1 MADTPESIGK
11 YKISRLIARGGMGA
25 VYKAVHPTLNRPVIL
40 KKLTVRNAQFIERF
54 KREAK
59 SMMDFKHDNIVT
71 VYDHFKEGNSY
82 YIVLEY
88 VDGFSL
94 DELIKR
100 ERALPSALAMNVFL
114 EICRALKYA
123 HDSGVIHRD
132 IKPANV
138 LISRTGEVKLVDF
151 GIAAYEEGE
160 EDGDA
165 LTTHGM
171 TLGTPSYM
179 PPEQFENTRG
189 VDKCADIYAMGV
201 VLYEM
206 VTGKKPFPG
215 NFAPDTINSIQKGRY
230 VRVRRV
236 NPRVDKTISR
246 LIGKMIQPRKERR
259 FQDLAPVIRILE
271 RRLKRED
278 VYQEDERL
286 LAMMNKKQFVAKK
299 RPGKALKRFL
309 SAAIVILVIAAVPVG
324 ALLLTGVYHEWIDPA
339 DWGKLSVSLE
349 LPASVEDE
357 LPVSIQLYSDKGG
370 EIKRVTALPFPGVL
384 TAVYDRAAELVP
396 RIKGLAPGKAKPAPK
411 PGAKAPAKAMA
422 RQARRTDTVY
432 APPGWYRLKIQSGNK
447 LIWDSVYLEPLVVQR
462 AQGRKRGLALSY
474 RLGEPIPKA
483 VTFSFTISDER
494 IKRDITPKC
503 RILIQAR
510 SGNYVPF
517 SDFPASELVSG
528 RVFRIRVTSPGY
540 LRRDFALRVEPG
552 QTEVDVQASL
562 APETGRITFKSSLS
576 SVDFT
581 VNGQREAL
589 SGSEDRKLKR
599 LSVQRG
605 APLALDL
612 PPGSYSVE
620 SGSGKKSVK
629 KEIKLES
636 GDSASLEFYQDPAT
650 KSIRI
655 R

>member
-59 SMMDFKHDNIVT
+59 IMMDFKHDNIVT

-411 PGAKAPAKAMA
+411 PAHLGLGLPRAPRRPA
-422 RQARRTDTVY
+422 RAGKEARARPLLPPRRAHPQGGDLQLHDQRRAHQARHHAEVQDTH
-432 APPGWYRLKIQSGNK
+432 PGALGKLRPLLRL
-447 LIWDSVYLEPLVVQR
+447 P
-462 AQGRKRGLALSY
+462 
-474 RLGEPIPKA
+474 RLGARLGQGFPHP
-483 VTFSFTISDER
+483 
-494 IKRDITPKC
+494 RDLSRLPEEGL
-503 RILIQAR
+503 RAPRGARPDRGGRPGVAR
-510 SGNYVPF
+510 SGNGQDHVQVIAVERRF
-517 SDFPASELVSG
+517 HGERTTRGAV
-528 RVFRIRVTSPGY
+528 RIRG
-540 LRRDFALRVEPG
+540 
-552 QTEVDVQASL
+552 
-562 APETGRITFKSSLS
+562 PET
-576 SVDFT
+576 
-581 VNGQREAL
+581 QAAL
-589 SGSEDRKLKR
+589 GPARRAARPRPPSGLLLR
-599 LSVQRG
+599 
-605 APLALDL
+605 
-612 PPGSYSVE
+612 
-620 SGSGKKSVK
+620 
-629 KEIKLES
+629 
-636 GDSASLEFYQDPAT
+636 
-650 KSIRI
+650 
-655 R
+655 